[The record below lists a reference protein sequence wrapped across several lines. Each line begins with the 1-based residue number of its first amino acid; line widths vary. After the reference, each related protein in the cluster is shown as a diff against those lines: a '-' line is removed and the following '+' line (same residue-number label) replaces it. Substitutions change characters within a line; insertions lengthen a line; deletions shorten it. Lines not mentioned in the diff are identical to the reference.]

1 MAFTSITK
9 PSVGDATKKTAFA
22 DAVIN
27 NLTDLNSRIGTGAAS
42 SGIPN
47 SSFEDDGDAD
57 GDPDSWTVTNI
68 GGTSGIIATS
78 GNQAHGLNAWKVDY
92 PDSSAQGAT
101 IQTND
106 YIAISPDEIIYLA
119 WKMKGTSATGA
130 NHVVSLLW
138 YTFGKTA
145 LAPTIIYSDTANP
158 TAWTQCLS
166 GAISPSTAKFMK
178 IKIQG
183 SDTTVPSA
191 TGSISFDDVRLV
203 NGPADVFDNSN
214 TYGPGT
220 GLGTQPAWT
229 APSQIGCC
237 WVEAIGGGGGSNSA
251 NQGGGGGGAYSAGY
265 FIYGSGS
272 QYTADPGAPG
282 ASEPSTGTA
291 GGDATFNT
299 TTVVAKGGSA
309 TGGTNTPGAGG
320 LASGGTG
327 VIKISGG
334 TTGGTNYSGG
344 SAARGGGGGGYGP
357 TNANTPG
364 GWPGGGGGG
373 DLYSGGTSAPA
384 GGMVKVWF

>member
-27 NLTDLNSRIGTGAAS
+27 NLTDLNSRIGTGGAS

-78 GNQAHGLNAWKVDY
+78 GYQAHGLNAWKVDY
-92 PDSSAQGAT
+92 PESAAQGAT

-138 YTFGKTA
+138 YTFDKSVIST
-145 LAPTIIYSDTANP
+145 TEIYSDPANP
-158 TAWTQCLS
+158 TEWTQCLS

-183 SDTTVPSA
+183 SDTTVPSG

-203 NGPADVFDNSN
+203 NGPADVFLKNVTFRMAGGN
-214 TYGPGT
+214 IWPC
-220 GLGTQPAWT
+220 PA
-229 APSQIGCC
+229 SDQCV
-237 WVEAIGGGGGSNSA
+237 WVEAWGSGGTGVIGNAGGQGGGGGEYAAGYFQATASTNYAATVGAVGSNTAFNSSTVVA
-251 NQGGGGGGAYSAGY
+251 VKGNNGSNPTYGSGGTGGTGVIKFDGSSQSGGVGGYSPQGGGGGGVD
-265 FIYGSGS
+265 ISGS
-272 QYTADPGAPG
+272 Q
-282 ASEPSTGTA
+282 
-291 GGDATFNT
+291 
-299 TTVVAKGGSA
+299 
-309 TGGTNTPGAGG
+309 
-320 LASGGTG
+320 
-327 VIKISGG
+327 
-334 TTGGTNYSGG
+334 
-344 SAARGGGGGGYGP
+344 
-357 TNANTPG
+357 
-364 GWPGGGGGG
+364 PGGGGGG
-373 DLYSGGTSAPA
+373 ASGADFGIGAI
-384 GGMVKVWF
+384 GEIKVWF

>member
-27 NLTDLNSRIGTGAAS
+27 NLTDLNSRIGTGGAS

-78 GNQAHGLNAWKVDY
+78 GDQAHGLNAWKVDY
-92 PDSSAQGAT
+92 PASAAQGAT

-138 YTFGKTA
+138 YTFNKSVIST
-145 LAPTIIYSDTANP
+145 TEIYSDPANP
-158 TAWTQCLS
+158 TEWTQCLS

-183 SDTTVPSA
+183 SDTTVPSD
-191 TGSISFDDVRLV
+191 TGSISFDNVRLV
-203 NGPADVFDNSN
+203 NGPADVYGNSVEFVGGGASAYAN
-214 TYGPGT
+214 VSAGV
-220 GLGTQPAWT
+220 
-229 APSQIGCC
+229 I
-237 WVEAIGGGGGSNSA
+237 WVEAIGAGGGGSTTTR
-251 NQGGGGGGAYSAGY
+251 GGGGGGEYAAGY
-265 FIYGSGS
+265 FFASAATNYALTSG
-272 QYTADPGAPG
+272 AGVAPLNLG
-282 ASEPSTGTA
+282 PDGGNSSFNSTTIIGIGGKGDNGT
-291 GGDATFNT
+291 GGGI
-299 TTVVAKGGSA
+299 GG
-309 TGGTNTPGAGG
+309 TGGTGEITIDGGVGISNADGGHGGA
-320 LASGGTG
+320 
-327 VIKISGG
+327 
-334 TTGGTNYSGG
+334 
-344 SAARGGGGGGYGP
+344 AARGGGGGGGSDTAAP
-357 TNANTPG
+357 SV
-364 GWPGGGGGG
+364 PGGGGNNQ
-373 DLYSGGTSAPA
+373 SSANSA
-384 GGMVKVWF
+384 HGMVRIWF